1 MLNEGEAVSR
11 VIAGGRA
18 LRASRLFDGRAQKNK
33 GAEKF
38 RQIRK
43 TCSNLH
49 AFLDVRSLIYIL
61 KSRILIYN

>member
-18 LRASRLFDGRAQKNK
+18 LRASRLFDGRAQKDK

-38 RQIRK
+38 RQNK
-43 TCSNLH
+43 K
-49 AFLDVRSLIYIL
+49 DVQQFARLS
-61 KSRILIYN
+61 